1 MVYLI
6 RLYLDLFHVQTIR
19 EKGEFHKEA
28 KKFPLNLLFS
38 FHDKDCTLNILWRC
52 FMKIIKGLTLVLFI
66 ALVATWLGSLFPIIG
81 SAVFAIIF
89 GILIKNTVDVAPEF
103 KPGIA
108 FSSKKFYRL
117 QLCY

>member
-38 FHDKDCTLNILWRC
+38 SITR
-52 FMKIIKGLTLVLFI
+52 TVLS
-66 ALVATWLGSLFPIIG
+66 T
-81 SAVFAIIF
+81 
-89 GILIKNTVDVAPEF
+89 
-103 KPGIA
+103 
-108 FSSKKFYRL
+108 FYGGVL
-117 QLCY
+117 